1 LKKLLKTLILL
12 IAIPISFQSQASNLK
27 VFGPEFCSQYDAGSC
42 INFHYKK
49 LKDKKNL
56 IGRYKYPEGKT
67 AYDRCAAGI
76 SGTDGEYAYCSMLF
90 HYAEQSNDKRKQ
102 MCQSS
107 VKNKYYKLASA
118 YSYRLYLG
126 VWKCK

>member
-1 LKKLLKTLILL
+1 MKKLLKTLILL

-49 LKDKKNL
+49 LKDKKKL
-56 IGRYKYPEGKT
+56 IGRYKYPEGKA

-76 SGTDGEYAYCSMLF
+76 SGTDGEYAYCSMKF

-102 MCQSS
+102 MCHSS

-118 YSYRLYLG
+118 YSYRLYLD
-126 VWKCK
+126 VWECK